1 MQSRTQP
8 RCIDT
13 YLAWQSDP
21 LRTRWESNILWIA
34 LLCLLGMVPPIAAE
48 DDIDRGYR
56 QSIRPLLAKY
66 CDDCHS
72 GTSAEAK
79 LDTQRFTSPSDV
91 AQGWTTW
98 QEMVARAHA
107 DEMPPKDHNLQP
119 TVEEIQ
125 VLHRWTQQFRHREA
139 ERRRGDP
146 GPISTR
152 RLTNQELN
160 YSIRDLTGIDIRPA
174 RNFPVDPANELGF
187 DNSADSLVIAPSMVT
202 KYLDAAREV
211 ADHMLLA
218 PDGIRFAPFP
228 VVTDTDRDKYC
239 VQRIV
244 DFYRRQPVAL
254 DAYLLAAWT
263 LRHQGNYPYGDE
275 DLQRVANEQNVSIPY
290 LRKIVAALHDSSSD
304 IGPLAE
310 LRRRWEA
317 IVDQPENPQL
327 VQQQCLELAQS
338 VLETRKKLT
347 PVVKN
352 LKGPGGMNGG
362 SQTLVLWKNRRMAS
376 LRQSCRDDLFDA
388 DLSKELL
395 STSEL
400 ERLEKD
406 RDAYQPRLKEAY
418 AQFCQ
423 LIPDAFF
430 ILERGRAHIDEK
442 EAAREAKG
450 RLLSAGFHSMM
461 GYFRD
466 DQPLC
471 ELILTPEQNRELQRL
486 WDELDFIALVP
497 FRQYSGFIWYE
508 RAEASF
514 INEESF
520 HFVRAEDKSANSD
533 AMMKRFADT
542 YVEKLHR
549 READPRVIEA
559 VEFYFADMNRQIRSL
574 ERKLEQSQQVQL
586 QSLLALTARAFRRPI
601 SDREQQEILSFYE
614 RSRKLPNADHRSA
627 MEDTLIS
634 ILVSPS
640 HLFRWDLQSQGPAR
654 TSLTSLELA
663 NRVSF
668 FVWSSIPDGQ
678 LQQAVATQ
686 WNDGST
692 RRQQLERM
700 LNDDRLRGMAREFLG
715 NWLEFRRFD
724 QHNGVDREQFP
735 EFTDELRQAMAEEPI
750 EYFMELVRSNG
761 SLFDLLDSNHV
772 VVNRTLAMHYGIEW
786 PSNVEP
792 DRWMRIEGA
801 RAHHRGGLVPMG
813 VFLTQNSPG
822 LRTSPV
828 KRGYWVVRKLLGEKI
843 PPPPPNV
850 PELPASEHQ
859 LGDLTLRELLAKHRE
874 HPSCGSCHDRF
885 DGAGLL
891 LEGFDPIGRPRSK
904 DLAGR
909 SIADDGIL
917 PKGLEARGLQG
928 LKDYLNTQRR
938 EDFRRHFCQS
948 LLSFALGRNL
958 ILSDDLLIQE
968 MLQELSKNDDKIQTA
983 WEVILRSEPFM
994 TKRSAEVQA
1003 E

>member
-1 MQSRTQP
+1 MQL
-8 RCIDT
+8 RCLHE
-13 YLAWQSDP
+13 YLVWQSNQ
-21 LRTRWESNILWIA
+21 LRTKRETITVWVAI
-34 LLCLLGMVPPIAAE
+34 LGMMGMLQPILAE
-48 DDIDRGYR
+48 DDIDRRYR
-56 QSIRPLLAKY
+56 ESIRPLLAKY

-79 LDTQRFTSPSDV
+79 LDTQRFTSPREV
-91 AQGWTTW
+91 AQSWSTW
-98 QEMVARAHA
+98 QEMMARAHA
-107 DEMPPKDHNLQP
+107 DEMPPKDHNQQP
-119 TVEEIQ
+119 SVEEIQ
-125 VLHRWTQQFRHREA
+125 VLQKWTQLFRNREA

-152 RLTNQELN
+152 RLTNQEFN

-254 DAYLLAAWT
+254 DAYLTAAYS
-263 LRHQGNYPYGDE
+263 LRRQGTYPYRDE
-275 DLQRVANEQNVSIPY
+275 QLQRVALEFQLSLPY
-290 LRKIVAALHDSSSD
+290 LRKIVAILHDSNSK
-304 IGPLAE
+304 IGPLAD
-310 LRRRWEA
+310 LRQRWEA
-317 IVDQPENPQL
+317 IVDHPDNPQL
-327 VQQQCLELAQS
+327 VQQQCLDLAQT

-388 DLSKELL
+388 EMSKELL
-395 STSEL
+395 SESDL
-400 ERLEKD
+400 QLLEKD
-406 RDAYQPRLKEAY
+406 RDTYQPQLKEAY

-471 ELILTPEQNRELQRL
+471 DLILSPEQNRELQRL

-514 INEESF
+514 INEEAF

-574 ERKLEQSQQVQL
+574 ESKLEQSQQVQL
-586 QSLLALTARAFRRPI
+586 QSLLALASRAFRRPVT
-601 SDREQQEILSFYE
+601 DREQKEILSFYE

-640 HLFRWDLQSQGPAR
+640 HLFRWDLQSQGSAR
-654 TSLTSLELA
+654 VSLTPLELA
-663 NRVSF
+663 NRISF
-668 FVWSSIPDGQ
+668 FVWSSIPDAP
-678 LQQAVATQ
+678 LQQAIATQ
-686 WNDGST
+686 WDDASM
-692 RRQQLERM
+692 RRQQLHRM

-761 SLFDLLDSNHV
+761 RLFDLLDSDHV
-772 VVNRTLAMHYGIEW
+772 VVNRTLAKHYGIEW
-786 PSNVEP
+786 PSNTDP
-792 DRWMRIEGA
+792 NQWIRIEGA

-909 SIADDGIL
+909 PIADDGIL

-983 WEVILRSEPFM
+983 WDVILRSEPFL
-994 TKRSAEVQA
+994 TKRSAEVQV